1 MKIPAALEQ
10 MVAGLIS
17 EERAEKERVEA
28 VLSQIH
34 ELTKDFFDPERYVE
48 DARHFVAKQEALS
61 PPQPVTVDRE
71 LESQRKLFESKGFPT
86 DEAER
91 RAKGILGID

>member
-1 MKIPAALEQ
+1 MKIPKALEE

-17 EERAEKERVEA
+17 DEKAEKERVEA

-34 ELTKDFFDPERYVE
+34 ELTKDFYEPEQRLEVNGL
-48 DARHFVAKQEALS
+48 RNVLS
-61 PPQPVTVDRE
+61 HPEQVPDLVTVDRE
-71 LESQRKLFESKGFPT
+71 LESQRKLFEAKGFPT

-91 RAKGILGID
+91 RARGILGIE

>member
-34 ELTKDFFDPERYVE
+34 QLTKDFYDPEAPQFVDITSSPTAPRYI
-48 DARHFVAKQEALS
+48 EA
-61 PPQPVTVDRE
+61 PVTPSRE
-71 LESQRKLFESKGFPT
+71 LESQRKLFEAKGFPT
-86 DEAER
+86 DEADR
-91 RAKGILGID
+91 RARGILGIE

>member
-17 EERAEKERVEA
+17 DERAEKERVEA

-34 ELTKDFFDPERYVE
+34 QLTAAYFEPEKVVPPIFTASVPP
-48 DARHFVAKQEALS
+48 DAVAIT
-61 PPQPVTVDRE
+61 PDRE
-71 LESQRKLFESKGFPT
+71 LASQRKMFEARGFPA
-86 DEAER
+86 DEADR
-91 RAKGILGID
+91 RARGILGID

>member
-17 EERAEKERVEA
+17 EETKKREEVEA

-34 ELTKDFFDPERYVE
+34 ELTKDFYDPEK
-48 DARHFVAKQEALS
+48 AREYEGSPVARVLYDEE
-61 PPQPVTVDRE
+61 PRPVTVDRE
-71 LESQRKLFESKGFPT
+71 LESQRKLFEAKGFPT
-86 DEAER
+86 DEADR
-91 RAKGILGID
+91 RARGILGID